1 MPCLY
6 NKKHNKKY
14 KTMKIYTKKGDAGT
28 TSLIGGKRV
37 PKYHMRLDAYGTV
50 DELNSY
56 IGLIREQIEDAHTK
70 EILLKIQNNL
80 FTVGSFLA
88 MENEKDYKKF
98 KIKKLQQIDI
108 DILEKEI
115 DKMEEELPE
124 LKNFILPGGNT
135 VASFCHI
142 ARSVCRR
149 SERKANLLSTEVNID
164 KILLKYLNRLSD
176 YLFVLSRILIK
187 KLNGDEIYWS
197 SKL

>member
-1 MPCLY
+1 
-6 NKKHNKKY
+6 
-14 KTMKIYTKKGDAGT
+14 MKIYTKTGDAGT

-37 PKYHMRLDAYGTV
+37 PKYHIRLDAYGTV

-56 IGLIREQIEDAHTK
+56 IGLIREQIEDAHIK

-88 MENEKDYKKF
+88 MDNEKDYKKF
-98 KIKKLQQIDI
+98 KIEKLQRCDI
-108 DILEKEI
+108 DILENEI
-115 DKMEEELPE
+115 DKMEKELPV

-149 SERKANLLSTEVNID
+149 AERKANLLSTEANID

-176 YLFVLSRILIK
+176 YLFVLSRILTK
-187 KLNGDEIYWS
+187 KLNGDEIYLS

>member
-1 MPCLY
+1 
-6 NKKHNKKY
+6 
-14 KTMKIYTKKGDAGT
+14 MKIYTKTGDAGT

-37 PKYHMRLDAYGTV
+37 PKYHIRLDAYGTV

-56 IGLIREQIEDAHTK
+56 IGLIREQIEDTDTK
-70 EILLKIQNNL
+70 KILLKIQNNL

-88 MENEKDYKKF
+88 MDNEKDYERF
-98 KIKKLQQIDI
+98 KIKKLQQSEI
-108 DILEKEI
+108 DILEQEI
-115 DKMEEELPE
+115 DRMDAELPA
-124 LKNFILPGGNT
+124 LQNFILPGGNT

-149 SERKANLLSTEVNID
+149 AERKANLLSAESTVD

-187 KLNGDEIYWS
+187 KLKGNEIYWS
-197 SKL
+197 TKL